1 MVKVTKYVKMS
12 QLYIDIFVCSAKF
25 DYFQY
30 ENCKKKL
37 TCGILARHTDG
48 NERNLHFSSWKY
60 IFHII
65 I

>member
-1 MVKVTKYVKMS
+1 MS

-25 DYFQY
+25 NYFQY

-60 IFHII
+60 NIFHII